1 MKGLVLATML
11 VGAVALAQVPSPIDP
26 LTRFTRADFVADPG
40 TGPPPA
46 VAPWSRQSLP
56 DDWRKNHP
64 DVRHPGWYRMSFY
77 VDPARGG
84 PWLLYAPHLRDGARV
99 FLNGELLA
107 GVRESDAEVRV
118 RWTRP
123 HLFAMRARELR
134 PGANTLLVRVPAPP
148 AGDPGWVGGFTVGP
162 EAMVRPLHERR
173 LFAVSTMPLLMAAL
187 SGVMGL
193 FVLSIWALRR
203 MERVYGLFGAG
214 LVCWAVSAL
223 LYVVEVVPQ
232 ELFHLWRAVHTV
244 ALGGFVVSMVLFML
258 RFVGTRWPA
267 YEQAAIG
274 YFALGALAA
283 LAGGPTL
290 QPLVDAFWQL
300 GLVPLALVAVYA
312 IARGT
317 WKLRT
322 MEVAAMLFAAA
333 LCVVAGAHDQFVALG
348 WLPLENTPLLAFATL
363 VLLSVM
369 GALLVDRFI
378 RALRAAESANTW
390 LETRVA
396 EKERELAA
404 NFARL
409 RAAEDQQVR
418 LAERQRIMQDVHDG
432 IGSQLLT
439 SLGMIERGAIG
450 PADVAQVLRE
460 AIDDLRLVID
470 MLTPEESDFVA
481 ALGNLRYRLEPR
493 FAAAGIRMRWDVRGL
508 PETVALG
515 PERSLQVLRILQECF
530 ANIAKHAQAREVQVR
545 ARLSPED
552 GSVLELAVE
561 DDGVGLDEDAARP
574 GQRHGLANMR
584 RRAQALGATL
594 EFPPCARGTRVA
606 LRVPVLPAGAPPG
619 A

>member
-1 MKGLVLATML
+1 MRGYVLAATL
-11 VGAVALAQVPSPIDP
+11 AAVAALAQAASPLDP
-26 LTRFTRADFVADPG
+26 LTRFDRADFVADAG
-40 TGPPPA
+40 DEPPPA
-46 VAPWSRQSLP
+46 VAPWQRRPLP
-56 DDWRKNHP
+56 DDWRATHP
-64 DVRHPGWYRMSFY
+64 DTRQAGWYRMSFY
-77 VDPARGG
+77 VDGARRGA
-84 PWLLYAPHLRDGARV
+84 WLLYAPHLRDGGRV

-107 GVRESDAEVRV
+107 GVRESDGLARV

-123 HLFAMRARELR
+123 HLFALRTRELR

-148 AGDPGWVGGFTVGP
+148 PGDPGWVGRFTVGP
-162 EAMVRPLHERR
+162 EAMVRPLYERR
-173 LFAVSTMPLLMAAL
+173 LFAVSTVPLLMAAL

-193 FVLSIWALRR
+193 FVLSIWASRR

-223 LYVVEVVPQ
+223 FYVVEVVPR

-244 ALGGFVVSMVLFML
+244 ALGGFVVTMVLFML
-258 RFVGTRWPA
+258 RFVGTRWPV

-274 YFALGALAA
+274 YFVLGALAA

-290 QPLVDAFWQL
+290 QALIDAYWQL

-312 IARGT
+312 IAHGT
-317 WKLRT
+317 LKLRT
-322 MEVAAMLFAAA
+322 VEAAAMMFAAA

-363 VLLSVM
+363 VLLTVM

-378 RALRAAESANTW
+378 RALRAAESANLW
-390 LETRVA
+390 LEARVA

-418 LAERQRIMQDVHDG
+418 MEERQRIMQDVHDG

-450 PADVAQVLRE
+450 PSDVAQVLRE

-508 PETVALG
+508 PETVNLS

-530 ANIAKHAQAREVQVR
+530 ANIAKHARATQVQVQ
-545 ARLSPED
+545 ARLSPE
-552 GSVLELAVE
+552 GGEMLEIAVE
-561 DDGVGLDEDAARP
+561 DDGVGLDDAARAS
-574 GQRHGLANMR
+574 GQGHGLANMH
-584 RRAQALGATL
+584 RRAQGLGATL
-594 EFPPCARGTRVA
+594 EFPVCARGTRVA
-606 LRVPVLPAGAPPG
+606 LRVPVTP
-619 A
+619 